1 MAARLEWGKIDTRFL
16 EERDARQPGCRH
28 ASCTLV
34 YARRLNG
41 EAPAGAGQVAGR
53 GGGTIDVDGAGL
65 RPAPI
70 PPEAGPTPR
79 IRLTGGLR
87 EAVRAPKDLKERHLA
102 EERIRTLSSASMNLP
117 VAQQVF
123 CTSSNHFPRDFRGH

>member
-53 GGGTIDVDGAGL
+53 GGRTIDVDGAGL
-65 RPAPI
+65 RPAPV

-79 IRLTGGLR
+79 VRLTGDASRGRQGTKRSER
-87 EAVRAPKDLKERHLA
+87 EALSRRTNKDSLVGFHELARRA
-102 EERIRTLSSASMNLP
+102 
-117 VAQQVF
+117 
-123 CTSSNHFPRDFRGH
+123 TSFLYFK